1 MTRLDELKDQLR
13 QLNEMIR
20 VGELQG
26 DAARKARDTLEAEVL
41 AAVLKRDAVS
51 TSAPL
56 AATARP
62 SRRLIVGLVAFV
74 LVVGGVGYA
83 WLGNREGLLVSPGV
97 RAPADSGAS
106 HELSAAQIE
115 LMAERLAER
124 LKENPDDAQGWSMLG
139 RSYGVLGRFPQASQ
153 AYQRVIDLRPQ
164 DAQAYADYAD
174 ASAMANGGKLE
185 GEPEKVIERAL
196 QLDPDN
202 AKALSLAGTLAMQ
215 RGDAALA
222 ASHWERAL
230 RGVEPASDMANQIQA
245 ALNEARRR
253 ADPSSPAASAA
264 RSQAGA
270 ADAKTLTGG
279 PPTAVAGD
287 TAARAPSV
295 KVHVSVSTALRA
307 RAAPDDTVF
316 VYARAIQGPKAPL
329 AIQRLQVRDLPL
341 IVTLDDTKS
350 MSPAL
355 RLSTVTEVVIGAR
368 ISKTGNA
375 LAQPG
380 DLQGLSPAVAVGAHD
395 VRVEIS
401 EVVK

>member
-1 MTRLDELKDQLR
+1 MRLDELKDQLR

-41 AAVLKRDAVS
+41 AAVLRRDAVF
-51 TSAPL
+51 APL

-62 SRRLIVGLVAFV
+62 SRRLIAGLVAFV
-74 LVVGGVGYA
+74 LVVGGAGYA

-97 RAPADSGAS
+97 QAPVDSSGAS
-106 HELSAAQIE
+106 HELGAGQIE
-115 LMAERLAER
+115 MMAEQLAGR
-124 LKENPDDAQGWSMLG
+124 LKEHPDDARGWSMLG
-139 RSYGVLGRFPQASQ
+139 RTYSVLGQFPQAKE
-153 AYQRVIDLRPQ
+153 AYRRLIDLRPQ

-185 GEPEKVIERAL
+185 GEPEKMIERAL
-196 QLDPDN
+196 QLDLDN
-202 AKALSLAGTLAMQ
+202 AKALSLAGTLALR

-230 RGVEPASDMANQIQA
+230 RGVEPTSDMANQIQA
-245 ALNEARRR
+245 ALNEARQRSGP
-253 ADPSSPAASAA
+253 APLAASSAPP
-264 RSQAGA
+264 QAGA
-270 ADAKTLTGG
+270 ADARTSTSGIA
-279 PPTAVAGD
+279 TAVAGGA
-287 TAARAPSV
+287 AARAPSV

-316 VYARAIQGPKAPL
+316 VYARAVQGPKAPL
-329 AIQRLQVRDLPL
+329 AIQRLRVRDLPL
-341 IVTLDDTKS
+341 IVTLDDATS

-355 RLSTVTEVVIGAR
+355 RLSTATEVVIGAR
-368 ISKTGNA
+368 ISKAGAA

-380 DLQGLSPAVAVGAHD
+380 DLQGLSPAVAVGTHD

>member
-1 MTRLDELKDQLR
+1 MMRLDELKDQLR

-41 AAVLKRDAVS
+41 AAVLRRDAVS
-51 TSAPL
+51 APL
-56 AATARP
+56 AVTARP
-62 SRRLIVGLVAFV
+62 SRRLIAGLMAFV
-74 LVVGGVGYA
+74 LVVGGAGYA
-83 WLGNREGLLVSPGV
+83 WLGNREGLLVPPGV
-97 RAPADSGAS
+97 RAPADSGGAS
-106 HELSAAQIE
+106 HELGAGQIE
-115 LMAERLAER
+115 MMAEQLAGR
-124 LKENPDDAQGWSMLG
+124 LKEHPDDARGWSMLG
-139 RSYGVLGRFPQASQ
+139 RTYGVLGRFPQAKE
-153 AYQRVIDLRPQ
+153 AYQHVIDLRPQ

-185 GEPEKVIERAL
+185 GEPEKMIERAL

-202 AKALSLAGTLAMQ
+202 AKALSLAGTLALR

-222 ASHWERAL
+222 ASRWERAL

-245 ALNEARRR
+245 ALNEARQRSGP
-253 ADPSSPAASAA
+253 ASLAASSAP
-264 RSQAGA
+264 SQAGA
-270 ADAKTLTGG
+270 ADPRTSTSGIA
-279 PPTAVAGD
+279 TAAGD
-287 TAARAPSV
+287 AAARAPSV

-316 VYARAIQGPKAPL
+316 VYARAVQGPKAPL
-329 AIQRLQVRDLPL
+329 AIQRLRVRDLPL
-341 IVTLDDTKS
+341 IVTLDDAAS

-355 RLSTVTEVVIGAR
+355 RLSTATEVVIGAR
-368 ISKTGNA
+368 ISKTGAA

-401 EVVK
+401 DVVK

>member
-1 MTRLDELKDQLR
+1 MMRLDELKDQLR

-41 AAVLKRDAVS
+41 AAVLRRDAVS
-51 TSAPL
+51 APL
-56 AATARP
+56 AVTARP
-62 SRRLIVGLVAFV
+62 SRRLIAGLVAFV
-74 LVVGGVGYA
+74 LVVGGAGYA
-83 WLGNREGLLVSPGV
+83 WLGNREGLLVPPGV
-97 RAPADSGAS
+97 RAPADSGGAS
-106 HELSAAQIE
+106 HELGAGQIE
-115 LMAERLAER
+115 MMAEQLAGR
-124 LKENPDDAQGWSMLG
+124 LKEHPDDARGWSMLG
-139 RSYGVLGRFPQASQ
+139 RTYGVLGRFPQAKE
-153 AYQRVIDLRPQ
+153 AYQHVIDLRPQ

-185 GEPEKVIERAL
+185 GEPEKMIERAL

-202 AKALSLAGTLAMQ
+202 AKALSLAGTLALR

-222 ASHWERAL
+222 ASRWERAL

-245 ALNEARRR
+245 ALNEARQRSGP
-253 ADPSSPAASAA
+253 ASLAASSAP
-264 RSQAGA
+264 SQAGA
-270 ADAKTLTGG
+270 ADPRTSTSGIA
-279 PPTAVAGD
+279 TAAGD
-287 TAARAPSV
+287 AAARAPSV

-316 VYARAIQGPKAPL
+316 VYARAVQGPKAPL
-329 AIQRLQVRDLPL
+329 AIQRLRVRDLPL
-341 IVTLDDTKS
+341 IVTLDDAAS

-355 RLSTVTEVVIGAR
+355 RLSTATEVVIGAR
-368 ISKTGNA
+368 ISKTGAA

-401 EVVK
+401 DVVK

>member
-1 MTRLDELKDQLR
+1 MMRLDELKDQLR

-41 AAVLKRDAVS
+41 AAVLRRDAVS
-51 TSAPL
+51 APL
-56 AATARP
+56 AVTARP
-62 SRRLIVGLVAFV
+62 SRRLIAGLVAFV
-74 LVVGGVGYA
+74 LVVGGAGYA
-83 WLGNREGLLVSPGV
+83 WLGNREGLLVPPGV
-97 RAPADSGAS
+97 RAPADSGGAS
-106 HELSAAQIE
+106 HELGAGQIE
-115 LMAERLAER
+115 MMAEQLAGR
-124 LKENPDDAQGWSMLG
+124 LKEHPDDARGWSMLG
-139 RSYGVLGRFPQASQ
+139 RTYSVLGRFPQAKE
-153 AYQRVIDLRPQ
+153 AYQHVIDLRPQ

-185 GEPEKVIERAL
+185 GEPEKMIERAL
-196 QLDPDN
+196 QLDPGN
-202 AKALSLAGTLAMQ
+202 AKALSLAGTLALR

-222 ASHWERAL
+222 ASRWERAL

-245 ALNEARRR
+245 ALNEARQRSGP
-253 ADPSSPAASAA
+253 ASLAASSAP
-264 RSQAGA
+264 SQAGA
-270 ADAKTLTGG
+270 ADPRTSTSGIA
-279 PPTAVAGD
+279 TAAGD
-287 TAARAPSV
+287 AAARAPSV

-316 VYARAIQGPKAPL
+316 VYARAVQGPKAPL
-329 AIQRLQVRDLPL
+329 AIQRLRVRDLPL
-341 IVTLDDTKS
+341 IVTLDDAAS

-355 RLSTVTEVVIGAR
+355 RLSTATEVVIGAR
-368 ISKTGNA
+368 ISKTGAA

-401 EVVK
+401 DVVK

>member
-1 MTRLDELKDQLR
+1 MMRLDELKDQLR

-41 AAVLKRDAVS
+41 AAVLRRDAVS
-51 TSAPL
+51 APL
-56 AATARP
+56 AVTARP
-62 SRRLIVGLVAFV
+62 SRRLIAGLVAFV
-74 LVVGGVGYA
+74 LVVGGAGYA
-83 WLGNREGLLVSPGV
+83 WLGNREGLLVPPGV
-97 RAPADSGAS
+97 RAPADSGGAS
-106 HELSAAQIE
+106 HELGAGQIE
-115 LMAERLAER
+115 MMAEQLAGR
-124 LKENPDDAQGWSMLG
+124 LKEHPDDARGWSMLG
-139 RSYGVLGRFPQASQ
+139 RTYGVLGRFPQAKE
-153 AYQRVIDLRPQ
+153 AYQHVIDLRPQ

-185 GEPEKVIERAL
+185 GEPEKMIERAL

-202 AKALSLAGTLAMQ
+202 AKALSLAGTLALR

-222 ASHWERAL
+222 ASRWERAL

-245 ALNEARRR
+245 ALNEARQRSG
-253 ADPSSPAASAA
+253 PVSLAASSAP
-264 RSQAGA
+264 SQAGA
-270 ADAKTLTGG
+270 ADSRTSTSGIA
-279 PPTAVAGD
+279 TAAGD
-287 TAARAPSV
+287 AAARAPSV

-316 VYARAIQGPKAPL
+316 VYARAVQGPKAPL
-329 AIQRLQVRDLPL
+329 AIQRLRVRDLPL
-341 IVTLDDTKS
+341 IVTLDDAAS

-355 RLSTVTEVVIGAR
+355 RLSTATEVVIGAR
-368 ISKTGNA
+368 ISKTGAA

-401 EVVK
+401 DVVK

>member
-1 MTRLDELKDQLR
+1 MMRLDELKDQLR

-20 VGELQG
+20 VGELHG

-41 AAVLKRDAVS
+41 AAVLRRDAVS
-51 TSAPL
+51 APL
-56 AATARP
+56 AVTARP
-62 SRRLIVGLVAFV
+62 SRRLIAGLVAFV
-74 LVVGGVGYA
+74 LVVGGAGYA
-83 WLGNREGLLVSPGV
+83 WLGNREGLLVPPGV
-97 RAPADSGAS
+97 RAPADSGGAS
-106 HELSAAQIE
+106 HELGAGQIE
-115 LMAERLAER
+115 MMAEQLAGR
-124 LKENPDDAQGWSMLG
+124 LKEHPDDARGWSMLG
-139 RSYGVLGRFPQASQ
+139 RTYGVLGRFPQAKE
-153 AYQRVIDLRPQ
+153 AYQHVIDLRPQ

-185 GEPEKVIERAL
+185 GEPEKMIERAL

-202 AKALSLAGTLAMQ
+202 AKALSLAGTLALR

-222 ASHWERAL
+222 ASRWERAL

-245 ALNEARRR
+245 ALNEARQRSGP
-253 ADPSSPAASAA
+253 ASLAASSAP
-264 RSQAGA
+264 SQAGA
-270 ADAKTLTGG
+270 ADPRTSTSGIA
-279 PPTAVAGD
+279 TAAGD
-287 TAARAPSV
+287 AAARAPSV

-316 VYARAIQGPKAPL
+316 VYARAVQGPKAPL
-329 AIQRLQVRDLPL
+329 AIQRLRVRDLPL
-341 IVTLDDTKS
+341 IVTLDDAAS

-355 RLSTVTEVVIGAR
+355 RLSTATEVVIGAR
-368 ISKTGNA
+368 ISKTGAA

-401 EVVK
+401 DVVK

>member
-1 MTRLDELKDQLR
+1 MMRLDELKDQLR

-41 AAVLKRDAVS
+41 AAVLRRDAVS
-51 TSAPL
+51 APL
-56 AATARP
+56 AVTARP
-62 SRRLIVGLVAFV
+62 SRRLIAGLVAFV
-74 LVVGGVGYA
+74 LVVGGAGYA
-83 WLGNREGLLVSPGV
+83 WLGNREGLLVSPGMQ
-97 RAPADSGAS
+97 APVDSSGAS
-106 HELSAAQIE
+106 HELGAGQIE
-115 LMAERLAER
+115 MMAEQLAGR
-124 LKENPDDAQGWSMLG
+124 LKEHPDDARGWSMLG
-139 RSYGVLGRFPQASQ
+139 RTYGVLGRFPQAKE
-153 AYQRVIDLRPQ
+153 AYQHVIDLRPQ

-185 GEPEKVIERAL
+185 GEPEKMIERAL

-202 AKALSLAGTLAMQ
+202 AKALSLAGTLALR

-222 ASHWERAL
+222 ASRWERAL

-245 ALNEARRR
+245 ALNEARQRSGP
-253 ADPSSPAASAA
+253 ASLAASSAP
-264 RSQAGA
+264 SQAGA
-270 ADAKTLTGG
+270 ADPRTSTSGIA
-279 PPTAVAGD
+279 TAAGD
-287 TAARAPSV
+287 AAARAPSV

-316 VYARAIQGPKAPL
+316 VYARAVQGPKAPL
-329 AIQRLQVRDLPL
+329 AIQRLRVRDLPL
-341 IVTLDDTKS
+341 IVTLDDATS

-355 RLSTVTEVVIGAR
+355 RLSTATEVVIGAR
-368 ISKTGNA
+368 ISKTGAA

-401 EVVK
+401 DVVK

>member
-1 MTRLDELKDQLR
+1 MMRLDELKDQLR

-41 AAVLKRDAVS
+41 AAVLRRDAVS
-51 TSAPL
+51 APL
-56 AATARP
+56 AVTARP
-62 SRRLIVGLVAFV
+62 SRRLIAGLVAFV
-74 LVVGGVGYA
+74 LVVGGAGYA
-83 WLGNREGLLVSPGV
+83 WLGNREGLLVPPGV
-97 RAPADSGAS
+97 RAPADSGGAS
-106 HELSAAQIE
+106 HELGAGQIE
-115 LMAERLAER
+115 MMAEQLAGR
-124 LKENPDDAQGWSMLG
+124 LKEHPDDARGWSMLG
-139 RSYGVLGRFPQASQ
+139 RTYSVLGRFPQAKE
-153 AYQRVIDLRPQ
+153 AYQHVIDLRPQ

-185 GEPEKVIERAL
+185 GEPEKMIERAL

-202 AKALSLAGTLAMQ
+202 AKALSLAGTLALR

-222 ASHWERAL
+222 ASRWERAL

-245 ALNEARRR
+245 ALNEARQRSGP
-253 ADPSSPAASAA
+253 ASLAASSAP
-264 RSQAGA
+264 SQAGA
-270 ADAKTLTGG
+270 ADPRTSTSGIA
-279 PPTAVAGD
+279 TAAGD
-287 TAARAPSV
+287 AAARAPSV

-316 VYARAIQGPKAPL
+316 VYARAVQGPKAPL
-329 AIQRLQVRDLPL
+329 AIQRLRVRDLPL
-341 IVTLDDTKS
+341 IVTLDDATS

-355 RLSTVTEVVIGAR
+355 RLSTATEVVIGAR
-368 ISKTGNA
+368 ISKTGAA

-401 EVVK
+401 DVVK

>member
-1 MTRLDELKDQLR
+1 MMRLDELKDQLR

-20 VGELQG
+20 VGELHG

-41 AAVLKRDAVS
+41 AAVLRRDAVS
-51 TSAPL
+51 APL
-56 AATARP
+56 AVTARP
-62 SRRLIVGLVAFV
+62 SRRLIAGLVAFV
-74 LVVGGVGYA
+74 LVVGGAGYA
-83 WLGNREGLLVSPGV
+83 WLGNREGLLVPPGV
-97 RAPADSGAS
+97 RAPADSGGAS
-106 HELSAAQIE
+106 HELGAGQIE
-115 LMAERLAER
+115 MMAEQLAGR
-124 LKENPDDAQGWSMLG
+124 LKEHPDDARGWSMLG
-139 RSYGVLGRFPQASQ
+139 RTYSVLGRFPQAKE
-153 AYQRVIDLRPQ
+153 AYQHVIDLRPQ

-185 GEPEKVIERAL
+185 GEPEKMIERAL

-202 AKALSLAGTLAMQ
+202 AKALSLAGTLALR

-222 ASHWERAL
+222 ASRWERAL

-245 ALNEARRR
+245 ALNEARQRSGP
-253 ADPSSPAASAA
+253 ASLAASSAP
-264 RSQAGA
+264 SQAGA
-270 ADAKTLTGG
+270 ADPRTSTSGIA
-279 PPTAVAGD
+279 TAAGD
-287 TAARAPSV
+287 AAARAPSV

-316 VYARAIQGPKAPL
+316 VYARAVQGPKAPL
-329 AIQRLQVRDLPL
+329 AIQRLRVRDLPL
-341 IVTLDDTKS
+341 IVTLDDAAS

-355 RLSTVTEVVIGAR
+355 RLSTATEVVIGAR
-368 ISKTGNA
+368 ISKTGAA

-401 EVVK
+401 DVVK

>member
-1 MTRLDELKDQLR
+1 MMRLDELKDQLR

-41 AAVLKRDAVS
+41 AAVLRRDAVS
-51 TSAPL
+51 APL
-56 AATARP
+56 AVTARP
-62 SRRLIVGLVAFV
+62 SRRLIAGLVAFV
-74 LVVGGVGYA
+74 LVVGGAGYA
-83 WLGNREGLLVSPGV
+83 WLGNREGLLVPPGV
-97 RAPADSGAS
+97 RAPADSGGAS
-106 HELSAAQIE
+106 HELGAGQIE
-115 LMAERLAER
+115 MMAEQLAGR
-124 LKENPDDAQGWSMLG
+124 LKEHPDDARGWSMLG
-139 RSYGVLGRFPQASQ
+139 RTYGVLGRFPQAKE
-153 AYQRVIDLRPQ
+153 AYQHVIDLRPQ

-185 GEPEKVIERAL
+185 GEPEKMIERAL

-202 AKALSLAGTLAMQ
+202 AKALSLAGTLALR

-222 ASHWERAL
+222 ASRWERAL

-245 ALNEARRR
+245 ALNEARQRSG
-253 ADPSSPAASAA
+253 PVSLAASSAP
-264 RSQAGA
+264 SQAGA
-270 ADAKTLTGG
+270 ADPRTSTSGIA
-279 PPTAVAGD
+279 TAVAGD
-287 TAARAPSV
+287 AAARAPSV

-316 VYARAIQGPKAPL
+316 VYARAVQGPKAPL
-329 AIQRLQVRDLPL
+329 AIQRLRVRDLPL
-341 IVTLDDTKS
+341 IVTLDDATS

-355 RLSTVTEVVIGAR
+355 RLSTATEVVIGAR
-368 ISKTGNA
+368 ISKTGAA

-401 EVVK
+401 DVVK

>member
-1 MTRLDELKDQLR
+1 MMRLDELKDQLR

-41 AAVLKRDAVS
+41 AAVLRRDAVS
-51 TSAPL
+51 APL
-56 AATARP
+56 AVTARP
-62 SRRLIVGLVAFV
+62 SRRLIAGLVAFV
-74 LVVGGVGYA
+74 LVVGGAGYA
-83 WLGNREGLLVSPGV
+83 WLGNREGLLVSPGLQ
-97 RAPADSGAS
+97 APVDSSGAS
-106 HELSAAQIE
+106 HELGAGQIE
-115 LMAERLAER
+115 MMAEQLAGR
-124 LKENPDDAQGWSMLG
+124 LKEHPDDARGWSMLG
-139 RSYGVLGRFPQASQ
+139 RTYGVLGRFPQAKE
-153 AYQRVIDLRPQ
+153 AYQHVIDLRPQ

-185 GEPEKVIERAL
+185 GEPEKMIERAL
-196 QLDPDN
+196 HLDPDN
-202 AKALSLAGTLAMQ
+202 AKALSLAGTLALR

-222 ASHWERAL
+222 ASRWERAL

-245 ALNEARRR
+245 ALNEARQRSGP
-253 ADPSSPAASAA
+253 ASLAASSAP
-264 RSQAGA
+264 SQAGA
-270 ADAKTLTGG
+270 ADPRTSTSGIA
-279 PPTAVAGD
+279 TAAGD
-287 TAARAPSV
+287 AAARAPSV

-316 VYARAIQGPKAPL
+316 VYARAVQGPKAPL
-329 AIQRLQVRDLPL
+329 AIQRLRVRDLPL
-341 IVTLDDTKS
+341 IVTLDDAAS

-355 RLSTVTEVVIGAR
+355 RLSTATEVVIGAR
-368 ISKTGNA
+368 ISKTGAA

-401 EVVK
+401 DVVK

>member
-1 MTRLDELKDQLR
+1 MMRLDELKDQLR

-41 AAVLKRDAVS
+41 AAVLRRDAVS
-51 TSAPL
+51 APL
-56 AATARP
+56 AVTARP
-62 SRRLIVGLVAFV
+62 SRRLIAGLVAFV
-74 LVVGGVGYA
+74 LVVGGAGYA
-83 WLGNREGLLVSPGV
+83 WLGNREGLLVPPGV
-97 RAPADSGAS
+97 RAPADSGGAS
-106 HELSAAQIE
+106 HELGAGQIE
-115 LMAERLAER
+115 MMAEQLAGR
-124 LKENPDDAQGWSMLG
+124 LKEHPDDARGWSMLG
-139 RSYGVLGRFPQASQ
+139 RTYSVLGRFPQAKE
-153 AYQRVIDLRPQ
+153 AYQHVIDLRPQ

-185 GEPEKVIERAL
+185 GEPEKMIERAL
-196 QLDPDN
+196 HLDPDN
-202 AKALSLAGTLAMQ
+202 AKALSLAGTLALR

-222 ASHWERAL
+222 ASRWERAL

-245 ALNEARRR
+245 ALNEARQRSGP
-253 ADPSSPAASAA
+253 ASLAASSAP
-264 RSQAGA
+264 SQAGA
-270 ADAKTLTGG
+270 ADPRTSTSGIA
-279 PPTAVAGD
+279 TAAGD
-287 TAARAPSV
+287 AAARAPSV

-316 VYARAIQGPKAPL
+316 VYARAVQGPKAPL
-329 AIQRLQVRDLPL
+329 AIQRLRVRDLPL
-341 IVTLDDTKS
+341 IVTLDDAAS

-355 RLSTVTEVVIGAR
+355 RLSTATEVVIGAR
-368 ISKTGNA
+368 ISKTGAA

-401 EVVK
+401 DVVK

>member
-1 MTRLDELKDQLR
+1 MMRLDELKDQLR

-20 VGELQG
+20 VGELHG

-41 AAVLKRDAVS
+41 AAVLRRDAVS
-51 TSAPL
+51 APL
-56 AATARP
+56 AVTARP
-62 SRRLIVGLVAFV
+62 SRRLIAGLVAFV
-74 LVVGGVGYA
+74 LVVGGAGYA
-83 WLGNREGLLVSPGV
+83 WLGNREGLLVSPGMQ
-97 RAPADSGAS
+97 APVDSSGAS
-106 HELSAAQIE
+106 HELGAGQIE
-115 LMAERLAER
+115 MMAEQLAGR
-124 LKENPDDAQGWSMLG
+124 LKEHPDDARGWSMLG
-139 RSYGVLGRFPQASQ
+139 RTYGVLGRFPQAKE
-153 AYQRVIDLRPQ
+153 AYQHVIDLRPQ

-185 GEPEKVIERAL
+185 GEPEKMIERAL

-202 AKALSLAGTLAMQ
+202 AKALSLAGTLALR

-222 ASHWERAL
+222 ASRWERAL

-245 ALNEARRR
+245 ALNEARQRSGP
-253 ADPSSPAASAA
+253 ASLAASSAP
-264 RSQAGA
+264 SQAGA
-270 ADAKTLTGG
+270 ADPRTSTSGIA
-279 PPTAVAGD
+279 TAAGD
-287 TAARAPSV
+287 AAARAPSV

-316 VYARAIQGPKAPL
+316 VYARAVQGPKAPL
-329 AIQRLQVRDLPL
+329 AIQRLRVRDLPL
-341 IVTLDDTKS
+341 IVTLDDAAS

-355 RLSTVTEVVIGAR
+355 RLSTATEVVIGAR
-368 ISKTGNA
+368 ISKTGAA

-401 EVVK
+401 DVVK

>member
-1 MTRLDELKDQLR
+1 MMRLDELKDQLR

-20 VGELQG
+20 VGELHG

-41 AAVLKRDAVS
+41 AAVLRRDAVS
-51 TSAPL
+51 APL
-56 AATARP
+56 AVTARP
-62 SRRLIVGLVAFV
+62 SRRLIAGLVAFV
-74 LVVGGVGYA
+74 LVVGGAGYA
-83 WLGNREGLLVSPGV
+83 WLGNREGLLVSPGMQ
-97 RAPADSGAS
+97 APVDSSGAS
-106 HELSAAQIE
+106 HELGAGQIE
-115 LMAERLAER
+115 MMAEQLAGR
-124 LKENPDDAQGWSMLG
+124 LKEHPDDARGWSMLG
-139 RSYGVLGRFPQASQ
+139 RTYSVLGRFPQAKE
-153 AYQRVIDLRPQ
+153 AYQHVIDLRPQ

-185 GEPEKVIERAL
+185 GEPEKMIERAL

-202 AKALSLAGTLAMQ
+202 AKALSLAGTLALR

-222 ASHWERAL
+222 ASRWERAL

-245 ALNEARRR
+245 ALNEARQRSGP
-253 ADPSSPAASAA
+253 ASLAASSAP
-264 RSQAGA
+264 SQAGA
-270 ADAKTLTGG
+270 ADPRTSTSGIA
-279 PPTAVAGD
+279 TAAGD
-287 TAARAPSV
+287 AAARAPSV

-316 VYARAIQGPKAPL
+316 VYARAVQGPKAPL
-329 AIQRLQVRDLPL
+329 AIQRLRVRDLPL
-341 IVTLDDTKS
+341 IVTLDDAAS

-355 RLSTVTEVVIGAR
+355 RLSTATEVVIGAR
-368 ISKTGNA
+368 ISKTGAA

-401 EVVK
+401 DVVK

>member
-1 MTRLDELKDQLR
+1 MMRLDELKDQLR

-41 AAVLKRDAVS
+41 AAVLRRDAVS
-51 TSAPL
+51 APL
-56 AATARP
+56 AVTARP
-62 SRRLIVGLVAFV
+62 SRRLIAGLVAFV
-74 LVVGGVGYA
+74 LVVGGAGYA
-83 WLGNREGLLVSPGV
+83 WLGNREGLLVSPGMQ
-97 RAPADSGAS
+97 APVDSSGAS
-106 HELSAAQIE
+106 HELGAGQIE
-115 LMAERLAER
+115 MMAEQLAGR
-124 LKENPDDAQGWSMLG
+124 LKEHPDDARGWSMLG
-139 RSYGVLGRFPQASQ
+139 RTYGVLGRFPQAKE
-153 AYQRVIDLRPQ
+153 AYQHVIDLRPQ

-185 GEPEKVIERAL
+185 GEPEKMIERAL

-202 AKALSLAGTLAMQ
+202 AKALSLAGTLALR

-222 ASHWERAL
+222 ASRWERAL

-245 ALNEARRR
+245 ALNEARQRSGP
-253 ADPSSPAASAA
+253 ASLAASSAP
-264 RSQAGA
+264 SQAGA
-270 ADAKTLTGG
+270 ADPRTSTSGIA
-279 PPTAVAGD
+279 TAAGD
-287 TAARAPSV
+287 AAARAPSV

-316 VYARAIQGPKAPL
+316 VYARAVQGPKAPL
-329 AIQRLQVRDLPL
+329 AIQRLRVRDLPL
-341 IVTLDDTKS
+341 IVTLDDAAS

-355 RLSTVTEVVIGAR
+355 RLSTATEVVIGAR
-368 ISKTGNA
+368 ISKTGAA

-401 EVVK
+401 DVVK

>member
-1 MTRLDELKDQLR
+1 MMRLDELKDQLR

-20 VGELQG
+20 VGELHG

-41 AAVLKRDAVS
+41 AAVLRRDAVS
-51 TSAPL
+51 APL
-56 AATARP
+56 AVTARP
-62 SRRLIVGLVAFV
+62 SRRLIAGLVAFV
-74 LVVGGVGYA
+74 LVVGGAGYA
-83 WLGNREGLLVSPGV
+83 WLGNREGLLVSPGLQ
-97 RAPADSGAS
+97 APVDSSGAS
-106 HELSAAQIE
+106 HELGAGQIE
-115 LMAERLAER
+115 MMAEQLAGR
-124 LKENPDDAQGWSMLG
+124 LKEHPDDARGWSMLG
-139 RSYGVLGRFPQASQ
+139 RTYSVLGRFPQAKE
-153 AYQRVIDLRPQ
+153 AYQHVIDLRPQ

-185 GEPEKVIERAL
+185 GEPEKMIERAL

-202 AKALSLAGTLAMQ
+202 AKALSLAGTLALR

-222 ASHWERAL
+222 ASRWERAL

-245 ALNEARRR
+245 ALNEARQRSGP
-253 ADPSSPAASAA
+253 ASLAASSAP
-264 RSQAGA
+264 SQAGA
-270 ADAKTLTGG
+270 ADPRTSTSGIA
-279 PPTAVAGD
+279 TAAGD
-287 TAARAPSV
+287 AAARAPSV

-316 VYARAIQGPKAPL
+316 VYARAVQGPKAPL
-329 AIQRLQVRDLPL
+329 AIQRLRVRDLPL
-341 IVTLDDTKS
+341 IVTLDDAAS

-355 RLSTVTEVVIGAR
+355 RLSTATEVVIGAR
-368 ISKTGNA
+368 ISKTGAA

-401 EVVK
+401 DVVK

>member
-1 MTRLDELKDQLR
+1 MMRLDELKDQLR

-41 AAVLKRDAVS
+41 AAVLRRDAVS
-51 TSAPL
+51 APL
-56 AATARP
+56 AVTARP
-62 SRRLIVGLVAFV
+62 SRRLIAGLVAFV
-74 LVVGGVGYA
+74 LVVGGAGYA
-83 WLGNREGLLVSPGV
+83 WLGNREGLLVPPGV
-97 RAPADSGAS
+97 RAPADSGGAS
-106 HELSAAQIE
+106 HELGAGQIE
-115 LMAERLAER
+115 MMAEQLAGR
-124 LKENPDDAQGWSMLG
+124 LKEHPDDARGWSMLG
-139 RSYGVLGRFPQASQ
+139 RTYGVLGRFPQAKE
-153 AYQRVIDLRPQ
+153 AYQHVIDLRPQ

-185 GEPEKVIERAL
+185 GEPEKMIERAL
-196 QLDPDN
+196 HLDPDN
-202 AKALSLAGTLAMQ
+202 AKALSLAGTLALR

-222 ASHWERAL
+222 ASRWERAL

-245 ALNEARRR
+245 ALNEARQRSGP
-253 ADPSSPAASAA
+253 ASLAASSAP
-264 RSQAGA
+264 SQAGA
-270 ADAKTLTGG
+270 ADPRTSTSGIA
-279 PPTAVAGD
+279 TAAGD
-287 TAARAPSV
+287 AAARAPSV

-316 VYARAIQGPKAPL
+316 VYARAVQGPKAPL
-329 AIQRLQVRDLPL
+329 AIQRLRVRDLPL
-341 IVTLDDTKS
+341 IVTLDDAAS

-355 RLSTVTEVVIGAR
+355 RLSTATEVVIGAR
-368 ISKTGNA
+368 ISKTGAA

-401 EVVK
+401 DVVK

>member
-1 MTRLDELKDQLR
+1 MMRLDELKDQLR

-41 AAVLKRDAVS
+41 AAVLRRDAVS
-51 TSAPL
+51 APL
-56 AATARP
+56 AVTARP
-62 SRRLIVGLVAFV
+62 SRRLIAGLVAFV
-74 LVVGGVGYA
+74 LVVGGAGYA
-83 WLGNREGLLVSPGV
+83 WLGNREGLLVPPGV
-97 RAPADSGAS
+97 RAPADSGGAS
-106 HELSAAQIE
+106 HEVGAGQIE
-115 LMAERLAER
+115 MMAEQLAGR
-124 LKENPDDAQGWSMLG
+124 LKEHPDDARGWSMLG
-139 RSYGVLGRFPQASQ
+139 RTYSVLGRFPQAKE
-153 AYQRVIDLRPQ
+153 AYQHVIDLRPQ

-185 GEPEKVIERAL
+185 GEPEKMIERAL
-196 QLDPDN
+196 HLDPDN
-202 AKALSLAGTLAMQ
+202 AKALSLAGTLALR

-222 ASHWERAL
+222 ASRWERAL

-245 ALNEARRR
+245 ALNEARQRSGP
-253 ADPSSPAASAA
+253 ASLAASSAP
-264 RSQAGA
+264 SQAGA
-270 ADAKTLTGG
+270 ADPRTSTSGIA
-279 PPTAVAGD
+279 TAAGD
-287 TAARAPSV
+287 AAARAPSV

-316 VYARAIQGPKAPL
+316 VYARAVQGPKAPL
-329 AIQRLQVRDLPL
+329 AIQRLRVRDLPL
-341 IVTLDDTKS
+341 IVTLDDAAS

-355 RLSTVTEVVIGAR
+355 RLSTATEVVIGAR
-368 ISKTGNA
+368 ISKTGAA

-401 EVVK
+401 DVVK

>member
-1 MTRLDELKDQLR
+1 MMRLDELKDQLR

-20 VGELQG
+20 VGELHG

-41 AAVLKRDAVS
+41 AAVLRRDAVS
-51 TSAPL
+51 APL
-56 AATARP
+56 AVTARP
-62 SRRLIVGLVAFV
+62 SRRLIAGLVAFV
-74 LVVGGVGYA
+74 LVVGGAGYA
-83 WLGNREGLLVSPGV
+83 WLGNREGLLVPPGV
-97 RAPADSGAS
+97 RAPADSGGAS
-106 HELSAAQIE
+106 HELGAGQIE
-115 LMAERLAER
+115 MMAEQLAGR
-124 LKENPDDAQGWSMLG
+124 LKEHPDDARGWSMLG
-139 RSYGVLGRFPQASQ
+139 RTYGVLGRFPQAKE
-153 AYQRVIDLRPQ
+153 AYQHVIDLRPQ

-185 GEPEKVIERAL
+185 GEPEKMIERAL

-202 AKALSLAGTLAMQ
+202 AKALSLAGTLALR

-222 ASHWERAL
+222 ASRWERAL

-245 ALNEARRR
+245 ALNEARQRSGP
-253 ADPSSPAASAA
+253 ASLAASSAP
-264 RSQAGA
+264 SQAGA
-270 ADAKTLTGG
+270 ADPRTSASGIA
-279 PPTAVAGD
+279 TAAGD
-287 TAARAPSV
+287 AAARAPSV

-316 VYARAIQGPKAPL
+316 VYARAVQGPKAPL
-329 AIQRLQVRDLPL
+329 AIQRLRVRDLPL
-341 IVTLDDTKS
+341 IVTLDDATS

-355 RLSTVTEVVIGAR
+355 RLSTATEVVIGAR
-368 ISKTGNA
+368 ISKTGAA

-401 EVVK
+401 DVVK

>member
-1 MTRLDELKDQLR
+1 MMRLDELKDQLR

-41 AAVLKRDAVS
+41 AAVLRRDAVS
-51 TSAPL
+51 APL
-56 AATARP
+56 AVTARP
-62 SRRLIVGLVAFV
+62 SRRLIAGLVAFV
-74 LVVGGVGYA
+74 LVVGGAGYA
-83 WLGNREGLLVSPGV
+83 WLGNREGLLVSPGLQ
-97 RAPADSGAS
+97 APVDSSGAS
-106 HELSAAQIE
+106 HELGAGQIE
-115 LMAERLAER
+115 MMAEQLAGR
-124 LKENPDDAQGWSMLG
+124 LKEHPDDARGWSMLG
-139 RSYGVLGRFPQASQ
+139 RTYGVLGRFPQAKE
-153 AYQRVIDLRPQ
+153 AYQHVIDLRPQ

-185 GEPEKVIERAL
+185 GEPEKMIERAL

-202 AKALSLAGTLAMQ
+202 AKALSLAGTLALR

-222 ASHWERAL
+222 ASRWERAL

-245 ALNEARRR
+245 ALNEARQRSGP
-253 ADPSSPAASAA
+253 ASLAASSAP
-264 RSQAGA
+264 SQAGA
-270 ADAKTLTGG
+270 ADPRTSTSGIA
-279 PPTAVAGD
+279 TAAGD
-287 TAARAPSV
+287 AAARAPSV

-316 VYARAIQGPKAPL
+316 VYARAVQGPKAPL
-329 AIQRLQVRDLPL
+329 AIQRLRVRDLPL
-341 IVTLDDTKS
+341 IVTLDDAAS

-355 RLSTVTEVVIGAR
+355 RLSTATEVVIGAR
-368 ISKTGNA
+368 ISKTGAA

-401 EVVK
+401 DVVK

>member
-1 MTRLDELKDQLR
+1 MMRLDELKDQLR

-41 AAVLKRDAVS
+41 AAVLRRDAVS
-51 TSAPL
+51 APL
-56 AATARP
+56 AVTARP
-62 SRRLIVGLVAFV
+62 SRRLIAGLVAFV
-74 LVVGGVGYA
+74 LVVGGAGYA
-83 WLGNREGLLVSPGV
+83 WLGNREGLLVSPGMQ
-97 RAPADSGAS
+97 APVDSSGAS
-106 HELSAAQIE
+106 HELGAGQIE
-115 LMAERLAER
+115 MMAEQLAGR
-124 LKENPDDAQGWSMLG
+124 LKEHPDDARGWSMLG
-139 RSYGVLGRFPQASQ
+139 RTYSVLGRFPQAKE
-153 AYQRVIDLRPQ
+153 AYQHVIDLRPQ

-185 GEPEKVIERAL
+185 GEPEKMIERAL

-202 AKALSLAGTLAMQ
+202 AKALSLAGTLALR

-222 ASHWERAL
+222 ASRWERAL

-245 ALNEARRR
+245 ALNEARQRSGP
-253 ADPSSPAASAA
+253 ASLAASSAP
-264 RSQAGA
+264 SQAGA
-270 ADAKTLTGG
+270 ADPRTSTSGIA
-279 PPTAVAGD
+279 TAAGD
-287 TAARAPSV
+287 AAARAPSV

-316 VYARAIQGPKAPL
+316 VYARAVQGPKAPL
-329 AIQRLQVRDLPL
+329 AIQRLRVRDLPL
-341 IVTLDDTKS
+341 IVTLDDAAS

-355 RLSTVTEVVIGAR
+355 RLSTATEVVIGAR
-368 ISKTGNA
+368 ISKTGAA

-401 EVVK
+401 DVVK

>member
-1 MTRLDELKDQLR
+1 MMRLDELKDQLR

-41 AAVLKRDAVS
+41 AAVLRRDAVS
-51 TSAPL
+51 APL
-56 AATARP
+56 AVTARP
-62 SRRLIVGLVAFV
+62 SRRLIAGLVAFV
-74 LVVGGVGYA
+74 LVVGGAGYA
-83 WLGNREGLLVSPGV
+83 WLGNREGLLVPPGV
-97 RAPADSGAS
+97 RAPADSGGAS
-106 HELSAAQIE
+106 HELGAGQIE
-115 LMAERLAER
+115 MMAEQLAGR
-124 LKENPDDAQGWSMLG
+124 LKEHPDDARGWSMLG
-139 RSYGVLGRFPQASQ
+139 RTYSVLGRFPQAKE
-153 AYQRVIDLRPQ
+153 AYQHVIDLRPQ

-185 GEPEKVIERAL
+185 GEPEKMIERAL

-202 AKALSLAGTLAMQ
+202 AKALSLAGTLALR

-222 ASHWERAL
+222 ASRWERAL

-245 ALNEARRR
+245 ALNEARQRSGP
-253 ADPSSPAASAA
+253 ASLAASSAP
-264 RSQAGA
+264 SQAGA
-270 ADAKTLTGG
+270 ADPRTSTSGIA
-279 PPTAVAGD
+279 TAAGD
-287 TAARAPSV
+287 AAARAPSV

-316 VYARAIQGPKAPL
+316 VYARAVQGPKAPL
-329 AIQRLQVRDLPL
+329 AIQRLRVRDLPL
-341 IVTLDDTKS
+341 IVTLDDAAS

-355 RLSTVTEVVIGAR
+355 RLSTATEVVIGAR
-368 ISKTGNA
+368 ISKTGAA

-401 EVVK
+401 DVVK

>member
-1 MTRLDELKDQLR
+1 MMRLDELKDQLR

-41 AAVLKRDAVS
+41 AAVLRRDAVS
-51 TSAPL
+51 APL
-56 AATARP
+56 AVTARP
-62 SRRLIVGLVAFV
+62 SRRLIAGLVAFV
-74 LVVGGVGYA
+74 LVVGGAGYA
-83 WLGNREGLLVSPGV
+83 WLGNREGLLVSPGLQ
-97 RAPADSGAS
+97 APVDSSGAS
-106 HELSAAQIE
+106 HELGAGQIE
-115 LMAERLAER
+115 MMAEQLAGR
-124 LKENPDDAQGWSMLG
+124 LKEHPDDARGWSMLG
-139 RSYGVLGRFPQASQ
+139 RTYGVLGRFPQAKE
-153 AYQRVIDLRPQ
+153 AYQHVIDLRPQ

-185 GEPEKVIERAL
+185 GEPEKMIERAL

-202 AKALSLAGTLAMQ
+202 AKALSLAGTLALR

-222 ASHWERAL
+222 ASRWERAL

-245 ALNEARRR
+245 ALNEARQRSGP
-253 ADPSSPAASAA
+253 ASLAASSAP
-264 RSQAGA
+264 SQAGA
-270 ADAKTLTGG
+270 ADPRTSTSGIA
-279 PPTAVAGD
+279 AAAAD
-287 TAARAPSV
+287 AAARAPSV

-316 VYARAIQGPKAPL
+316 VYARAVQGPKAPL
-329 AIQRLQVRDLPL
+329 AIQRLRVRDLPL
-341 IVTLDDTKS
+341 IVTLDDAAS

-355 RLSTVTEVVIGAR
+355 RLSTATEVVIGAR
-368 ISKTGNA
+368 ISKTGAA

-401 EVVK
+401 DVVK

>member
-1 MTRLDELKDQLR
+1 MMRLDELKDQLR

-41 AAVLKRDAVS
+41 AAVLRRDAVS
-51 TSAPL
+51 APF

-62 SRRLIVGLVAFV
+62 SRRLIAGLVAFV
-74 LVVGGVGYA
+74 LAVGGAGYA
-83 WLGNREGLLVSPGV
+83 WLGNREGLLVPPGV
-97 RAPADSGAS
+97 GAPADSGGAS
-106 HELSAAQIE
+106 HELGAGQIE
-115 LMAERLAER
+115 MMAEQLAGR
-124 LKENPDDAQGWSMLG
+124 LKEHPDDARGWSMLG
-139 RSYGVLGRFPQASQ
+139 RTYGVLGQFPQAKE
-153 AYQRVIDLRPQ
+153 AYQHVIDLRPR

-185 GEPEKVIERAL
+185 GEPEKMIERAL
-196 QLDPDN
+196 QLDPNN
-202 AKALSLAGTLAMQ
+202 AKALSLAGTLALR

-245 ALNEARRR
+245 ALNEARQRSG
-253 ADPSSPAASAA
+253 PVSLAASSAP
-264 RSQAGA
+264 SQAGA
-270 ADAKTLTGG
+270 ADSRTSTSGIA
-279 PPTAVAGD
+279 TAVAGD
-287 TAARAPSV
+287 AAARAPSV

-316 VYARAIQGPKAPL
+316 VYARAVQGPKAPL
-329 AIQRLQVRDLPL
+329 AIQRLRVRDLPL
-341 IVTLDDTKS
+341 IVTLDDATS

-355 RLSTVTEVVIGAR
+355 RLSTATEVVIGAR
-368 ISKTGNA
+368 ISKTGAA

-401 EVVK
+401 DVVK

>member
-1 MTRLDELKDQLR
+1 MMRLDELKDQLR

-41 AAVLKRDAVS
+41 AAVLRRDAVS
-51 TSAPL
+51 APL
-56 AATARP
+56 AVTARP
-62 SRRLIVGLVAFV
+62 SRRLIAGLVAFV
-74 LVVGGVGYA
+74 LVVGGAGYA
-83 WLGNREGLLVSPGV
+83 WLGNREGLLVPPGV
-97 RAPADSGAS
+97 RAPADSGGAS
-106 HELSAAQIE
+106 HEVGAGQIE
-115 LMAERLAER
+115 MMAEQLAGR
-124 LKENPDDAQGWSMLG
+124 LKEHPDDARGWSMLG
-139 RSYGVLGRFPQASQ
+139 RTYSVLGRFPQAKE
-153 AYQRVIDLRPQ
+153 AYQHVIDLRPQ

-185 GEPEKVIERAL
+185 GEPEKMIERAL

-202 AKALSLAGTLAMQ
+202 AKALSLAGTLALR

-222 ASHWERAL
+222 ASRWERAL

-245 ALNEARRR
+245 ALNEARQRSGP
-253 ADPSSPAASAA
+253 ASLAASSAP
-264 RSQAGA
+264 SQAGA
-270 ADAKTLTGG
+270 ADPRTSTSGIA
-279 PPTAVAGD
+279 TAAGD
-287 TAARAPSV
+287 AAARAPSV

-316 VYARAIQGPKAPL
+316 VYARAVQGPKAPL
-329 AIQRLQVRDLPL
+329 AIQRLRVRDLPL
-341 IVTLDDTKS
+341 IVTLDDAAS

-355 RLSTVTEVVIGAR
+355 RLSTATEVVIGAR
-368 ISKTGNA
+368 ISKTGAA

-401 EVVK
+401 DVVK

>member
-1 MTRLDELKDQLR
+1 MMRLDELKDQLR

-20 VGELQG
+20 VGELHG

-41 AAVLKRDAVS
+41 AAVLRRDAVS
-51 TSAPL
+51 APL
-56 AATARP
+56 AVTARP
-62 SRRLIVGLVAFV
+62 SRRLIAGLVAFV
-74 LVVGGVGYA
+74 LVVGGAGYA
-83 WLGNREGLLVSPGV
+83 WLGNREGLLVSPGLQ
-97 RAPADSGAS
+97 APVDSSGAS
-106 HELSAAQIE
+106 HELGAGQIE
-115 LMAERLAER
+115 MMAEQLAGR
-124 LKENPDDAQGWSMLG
+124 LKEHPDDARGWSMLG
-139 RSYGVLGRFPQASQ
+139 RTYGVLGRFPQAKE
-153 AYQRVIDLRPQ
+153 AYQHVIDLRPQ

-185 GEPEKVIERAL
+185 GEPEKMIERAL

-202 AKALSLAGTLAMQ
+202 AKALSLAGTLALR

-222 ASHWERAL
+222 ASRWERAL

-245 ALNEARRR
+245 ALNEARQRSGP
-253 ADPSSPAASAA
+253 ASLAASSAP
-264 RSQAGA
+264 SQAGA
-270 ADAKTLTGG
+270 ADPRTSTSGIA
-279 PPTAVAGD
+279 TAAGD
-287 TAARAPSV
+287 AAARAPSV

-316 VYARAIQGPKAPL
+316 VYARAVQGPKAPL
-329 AIQRLQVRDLPL
+329 AIQRLRVRDLPL
-341 IVTLDDTKS
+341 IVTLDDAAS

-355 RLSTVTEVVIGAR
+355 RLSTATEVVIGAR
-368 ISKTGNA
+368 ISKTGAA

-401 EVVK
+401 DVVK

>member
-1 MTRLDELKDQLR
+1 MMRLDELKDQLR

-41 AAVLKRDAVS
+41 AAVLRRDAVS
-51 TSAPL
+51 APL
-56 AATARP
+56 AVTARP
-62 SRRLIVGLVAFV
+62 SRRLIAGLVAFV
-74 LVVGGVGYA
+74 LVVGGAGYA
-83 WLGNREGLLVSPGV
+83 WLGNREGLLVPPGV
-97 RAPADSGAS
+97 RAPADSGGAS
-106 HELSAAQIE
+106 HELGAGQIE
-115 LMAERLAER
+115 MMAEQLAGR
-124 LKENPDDAQGWSMLG
+124 LKEHPDDARGWSMLG
-139 RSYGVLGRFPQASQ
+139 RTYGVLGRFPQAKE
-153 AYQRVIDLRPQ
+153 AYQHVIDLRPQ

-185 GEPEKVIERAL
+185 GEPEKMIERAL

-202 AKALSLAGTLAMQ
+202 AKALSLAGTLALR

-222 ASHWERAL
+222 ASRWERAL

-245 ALNEARRR
+245 ALNEARQRSGP
-253 ADPSSPAASAA
+253 ASLAASSAP
-264 RSQAGA
+264 SQAGA
-270 ADAKTLTGG
+270 ADPRTSTSGIA
-279 PPTAVAGD
+279 TAAGD
-287 TAARAPSV
+287 AAARAPSV

-316 VYARAIQGPKAPL
+316 VYARAVQGPKAPL
-329 AIQRLQVRDLPL
+329 AIQRLRVRDLPL
-341 IVTLDDTKS
+341 IVTLDDAAS

-355 RLSTVTEVVIGAR
+355 RLSTATEVVIGAR
-368 ISKTGNA
+368 ISKTGAA

-380 DLQGLSPAVAVGAHD
+380 DLQGLSPAVAVGAQD

-401 EVVK
+401 DVVK

>member
-1 MTRLDELKDQLR
+1 MMRLDELKDQLR

-41 AAVLKRDAVS
+41 AAVLRRDAVS
-51 TSAPL
+51 APL
-56 AATARP
+56 AVTARP
-62 SRRLIVGLVAFV
+62 SRRLIAGLVAFV
-74 LVVGGVGYA
+74 LVVGGAGYA
-83 WLGNREGLLVSPGV
+83 WLGNREGLLVSPGLQ
-97 RAPADSGAS
+97 APVDSSGAS
-106 HELSAAQIE
+106 HELGAGQIE
-115 LMAERLAER
+115 MMAEQLAGR
-124 LKENPDDAQGWSMLG
+124 LKEHPDDARGWSMLG
-139 RSYGVLGRFPQASQ
+139 RTYSVLGRFPQAKE
-153 AYQRVIDLRPQ
+153 AYQHVIDLRPQ

-185 GEPEKVIERAL
+185 GEPEKMIERAL

-202 AKALSLAGTLAMQ
+202 AKALSLAGTLALR

-222 ASHWERAL
+222 ASRWERAL

-245 ALNEARRR
+245 ALNEARQRSGP
-253 ADPSSPAASAA
+253 ASLAASSAP
-264 RSQAGA
+264 SQAGA
-270 ADAKTLTGG
+270 ADPRTSTSGIA
-279 PPTAVAGD
+279 TAAGD
-287 TAARAPSV
+287 AAARAPSV

-316 VYARAIQGPKAPL
+316 VYARAVQGPKAPL
-329 AIQRLQVRDLPL
+329 AIQRLRVRDLPL
-341 IVTLDDTKS
+341 IVTLDDAAS

-355 RLSTVTEVVIGAR
+355 RLSTATEVVIGAR
-368 ISKTGNA
+368 ISKTGAA

-401 EVVK
+401 DVVK

>member
-1 MTRLDELKDQLR
+1 MMRLDELKDQLR

-20 VGELQG
+20 VGELHG

-41 AAVLKRDAVS
+41 AAVLRRDAVS
-51 TSAPL
+51 APL
-56 AATARP
+56 AVTARP
-62 SRRLIVGLVAFV
+62 SRRLIAGLVAFV
-74 LVVGGVGYA
+74 LVVGGAGYA
-83 WLGNREGLLVSPGV
+83 WLGNREGLLVPPGV
-97 RAPADSGAS
+97 RAPADSGGAS
-106 HELSAAQIE
+106 HELGAGQIE
-115 LMAERLAER
+115 MMAEQLAGR
-124 LKENPDDAQGWSMLG
+124 LKEHPDDARGWSMLG
-139 RSYGVLGRFPQASQ
+139 RTYSVLGRFPQAKE
-153 AYQRVIDLRPQ
+153 AYQHVIDLRPQ

-185 GEPEKVIERAL
+185 GEPEKMIERAL

-202 AKALSLAGTLAMQ
+202 AKALSLAGTLALR

-222 ASHWERAL
+222 ASRWERAL

-245 ALNEARRR
+245 ALNEARQRSG
-253 ADPSSPAASAA
+253 PVSLAASSAP
-264 RSQAGA
+264 SQAGA
-270 ADAKTLTGG
+270 ADSRTSTSGIE
-279 PPTAVAGD
+279 TAVAGD
-287 TAARAPSV
+287 IAARAPSV

-316 VYARAIQGPKAPL
+316 VYARAVQGPKAPL
-329 AIQRLQVRDLPL
+329 AIQRLRVRDLPL
-341 IVTLDDTKS
+341 IVTLDDATS

-355 RLSTVTEVVIGAR
+355 RLSTATEVVIGAR
-368 ISKTGNA
+368 ISKTGAA

-401 EVVK
+401 DVVK